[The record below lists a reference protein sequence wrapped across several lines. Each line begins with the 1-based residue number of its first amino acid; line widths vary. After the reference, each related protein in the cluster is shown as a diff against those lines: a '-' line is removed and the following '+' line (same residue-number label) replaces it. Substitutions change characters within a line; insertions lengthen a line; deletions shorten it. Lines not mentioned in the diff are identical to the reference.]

1 MTQNAP
7 KRIIWIDLIKGSLL
21 IFICCSHFEE
31 LPPCITLSLIHIY
44 ITGSDQVWNFM
55 RKLFPAYLLSFAPQG
70 SRKIAYAA
78 SMGQGNIPIELH
90 NELRKQ
96 LSDFEAIS
104 VI

>member
-1 MTQNAP
+1 
-7 KRIIWIDLIKGSLL
+7 
-21 IFICCSHFEE
+21 
-31 LPPCITLSLIHIY
+31 
-44 ITGSDQVWNFM
+44 M

-104 VI
+104 VRESNGVNFISQLLGKATMLYK